1 MEILTKGMIEI
12 AHELYNQ
19 GNSISETTRLIN
31 KKYCL
36 NVSPAAVQKR
46 FRRMNFNLRS
56 SKEGNILCKRK
67 HINISKL
74 LEDYNN
80 KIPIRKLSRDLKI
93 GRRTIQKILR
103 ENSVSIRNS
112 RDSLIAINHI
122 KEKKKFILI
131 PSEKA
136 YIYGLVMGDLTIV
149 RKSNY
154 TLKLITHS
162 THKYFIDLLY
172 KTFESYGTTSY
183 KETKHDS
190 YRFTTYIDLES
201 FSFLLNSK
209 TELIPDW
216 INNENF
222 FDFLAGF
229 IDSDGSVM
237 LKRMGTNIFY
247 NFRFFGQNFVLL
259 KQIKEKLKEL
269 GYESSTSLS
278 HKKGYVHYR
287 NGILF
292 RYNKDYYTLETRK
305 KHTMELLKKIPIRHP
320 EKIMKRDLIFKIYD
334 QNLKKWSEIEEE
346 VTKIRSLIRETAQLN

>member
-1 MEILTKGMIEI
+1 MKILTKDLIEVAYEI
-12 AHELYNQ
+12 YQH
-19 GNSISETTRLIN
+19 GNSINETTHLIN
-31 KKYCL
+31 KKYNL
-36 NVSPAAVQKR
+36 NVCPAAIGKR
-46 FRRMNFNLRS
+46 LRGMNFKLRS
-56 SKEGNILCKRK
+56 SKEGVTLSHRK
-67 HINISKL
+67 HINILKL
-74 LEDYNN
+74 LEDYDN
-80 KIPIRKLSRDLKI
+80 KTPIRKLSRNLKI

-103 ENSVSIRNS
+103 ENRVSIRNS

-183 KETKHDS
+183 KETRHDS

-247 NFRFFGQNFVLL
+247 NLRFFGQNFVLL
-259 KQIKEKLKEL
+259 KQIKEKLKKL
-269 GYESSTSLS
+269 GYESSISLS
-278 HKKGYVHYR
+278 HKKGYFHYR

-320 EKIMKRDLIFKIYD
+320 EKIMKRELIFKIYE
-334 QNLKKWSEIEEE
+334 QNINKWSEIEEE
-346 VTKIRSLIRETAQLN
+346 VNKVRALIKQSTY